1 MGILEKLFGTDKL
14 KITDIDFGEIE
25 SFSTNGNRIGWL
37 VNRRYLDVDVE
48 ILIDGNIEGIFK
60 EQKQILLQA
69 LNNEATIKLDAEKA
83 LQEQYTNAEI
93 EFVSLDSHFQL
104 KGISVN
110 TEGFEMI
117 FQEKEGKNYFFSVYF
132 ENNKQ
137 IGVSMD
143 G

>member
-69 LNNEATIKLDAEKA
+69 LNNEATIKLEAEKA

-117 FQEKEGKNYFFSVYF
+117 FQEKEGKNYFFSVHF

>member
-1 MGILEKLFGTDKL
+1 MGILGKLFGEDKL
-14 KITDIDFGEIE
+14 KTIDSDFGEIE

-37 VNRRYLDVDVE
+37 INRRYLDSDIE
-48 ILIDGNIEGIFK
+48 ILIDGNIDGISK
-60 EQKQILLQA
+60 DQKQILLEA
-69 LNNEATIKLDAEKA
+69 LNYETNLKLEAEKA
-83 LQEQYTNAEI
+83 LKEQFEKGEI
-93 EFVSLDSHFQL
+93 EFTSIDTHFQL

-110 TEGFEMI
+110 SKGFEMI
-117 FQEKEGKNYFFSVYF
+117 FQEKKGKNYFFSVHF